1 MKTRIISA
9 FVGLILFFLVFL
21 SFNTYVFNA
30 IIGAIAVI
38 GVYELLKAT
47 GINKHKALTVIS
59 LVLTALIPFY
69 SLLNIDG
76 LIPVVLLVVLF
87 MFFGVFLIG
96 NTKLMIDKI
105 ALALFCALTVSIAF
119 SMLIFIRDKFAD
131 NSYFYVILVFAI
143 SWFADTG
150 AYFTGCLIGKHK
162 LAPVISPNKTV
173 EGAIGGVVASILL
186 SCLYA
191 YICSL
196 ISHIQIN
203 YLYICIVAGIGSI
216 VGMLGDLT
224 ASSIK
229 RQYGVKDFGNL
240 MPGHGGV
247 MDRFDSVLFVAPLVY
262 VFSQF
267 FVLIK

>member
-9 FVGLILFFLVFL
+9 FVGLILLFLVFL
-21 SFNTYVFNA
+21 SFNTYIFNVV
-30 IIGAIAVI
+30 IGAIAVI

-47 GINKHKALTVIS
+47 GITKHKALSAIS
-59 LVLTALIPFY
+59 LLITAFIPFY
-69 SLLNIDG
+69 SLLKIDG
-76 LIPVVLLVVLF
+76 IIPVVLLVVLF
-87 MFFGVFLIG
+87 VFFAVFLAG
-96 NTKLMIDKI
+96 NTKVMIDKI
-105 ALALFCALTVSIAF
+105 ALALFCGLTVSIAF
-119 SMLIFIRDKFAD
+119 SMLIFIRDRFID

-150 AYFTGCLIGKHK
+150 AYFAGCYLGKHK
-162 LAPVISPNKTV
+162 LAPTISPNKTV
-173 EGAIGGVVASILL
+173 EGAIGGVVASVLL

-191 YICSL
+191 YVYSL
-196 ISHIQIN
+196 ISPIQVN
-203 YLYICIVAGIGSI
+203 YTYIAIVAGIGSI

-247 MDRFDSVLFVAPLVY
+247 MDRFDSVLFVAPLIY
-262 VFSQF
+262 VFSQYF
-267 FVLIK
+267 MLIK

>member
-9 FVGLILFFLVFL
+9 FVGLLLFFLVFL
-21 SFNTYVFNA
+21 SFNTYIFNVV
-30 IIGAIAVI
+30 IGAIAVI

-47 GINKHKALTVIS
+47 GIIKHKALSVIS
-59 LVLTALIPFY
+59 LLISATIPFY
-69 SLLNIDG
+69 SILNIEG
-76 LIPVVLLVVLF
+76 VMSVAIGAVLF
-87 MFFGVFLIG
+87 VFFITFLAG
-96 NTKLMIDKI
+96 NTKLMIDKVS
-105 ALALFCALTVSIAF
+105 LSLFFALTVPTAF
-119 SMLIFIRDKFAD
+119 STLIFMRDKFT
-131 NSYFYVILVFAI
+131 NNGYFYVVLVFAI

-150 AYFTGCLIGKHK
+150 AYFAGCFLGKHK
-162 LAPVISPNKTV
+162 LAPTISPNKTV
-173 EGAIGGVVASILL
+173 EGAIGGVIGAIVL
-186 SCLYA
+186 SCAYA
-191 YICSL
+191 YVYSL
-196 ISHIQIN
+196 ISPINVN
-203 YLYICIVAGIGSI
+203 YLYVAILSGIGSI

-267 FVLIK
+267 FMLIK